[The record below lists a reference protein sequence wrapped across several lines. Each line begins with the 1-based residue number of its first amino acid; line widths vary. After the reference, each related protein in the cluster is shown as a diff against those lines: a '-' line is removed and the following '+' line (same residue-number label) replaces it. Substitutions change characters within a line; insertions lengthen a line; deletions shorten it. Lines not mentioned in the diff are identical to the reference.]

1 MQISV
6 WHEMFLPILLHLI
19 NITFLPN
26 NLLWQRRCDCD
37 LDGMK
42 EPFFFDLLQS
52 IDCRYLKGNLLW
64 FLIFLSYQVHHFF
77 PLCYRDKF
85 GSIKICPP
93 MFLKENLDINNHH
106 WKISVAHYKQWNLMK
121 QPILNSFLILRL
133 HLGFPMISLP
143 KTCKLPNAGCHLY
156 VSVDYTLVFMV
167 NIYH

>member
-19 NITFLPN
+19 NVTFLPN

-42 EPFFFDLLQS
+42 EPFSFDLLQF

-64 FLIFLSYQVHHFF
+64 FLIFLSYKVHHFF

-93 MFLKENLDINNHH
+93 MFFLKRIWILIITTEKYLLLIINSEIWWSNQ
-106 WKISVAHYKQWNLMK
+106 YKTA
-121 QPILNSFLILRL
+121 F
-133 HLGFPMISLP
+133 
-143 KTCKLPNAGCHLY
+143 
-156 VSVDYTLVFMV
+156 
-167 NIYH
+167 